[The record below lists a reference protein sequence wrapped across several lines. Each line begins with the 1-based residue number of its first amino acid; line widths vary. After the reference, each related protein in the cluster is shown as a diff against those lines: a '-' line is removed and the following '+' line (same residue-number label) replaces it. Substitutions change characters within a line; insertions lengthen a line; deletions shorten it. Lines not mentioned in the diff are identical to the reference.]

1 MISVNK
7 LCVQVGE
14 FKLSNISFEV
24 PDGKYAVLMGKTGC
38 GKTTILETIC
48 GLKKALSGTIH
59 LNGKLV
65 TNAKPAEREIGY
77 VPQDGVLFHTM
88 TVRDNLA
95 FALELRK
102 WSKQKI
108 NDRVEELANILGITH
123 LLKRTPVGLSGGET
137 QRVSLGRALAPK
149 PSILCLDEP
158 LSALDESTRA
168 EMCTLLNDVQH
179 LTRVTTLHITH
190 NLSESDRLG
199 DLKLQ
204 LVDGVVQCLS
214 PKNLGELSDLTTKK
228 SQQTNPNSEKS
239 AELKAD

>member
-7 LCVQVGE
+7 LCVQVGG
-14 FKLSNISFEV
+14 FKLNNISFEV
-24 PDGKYAVLMGKTGC
+24 PEGKYAVLMGKTGS

-48 GLKKALSGTIH
+48 GLKKVLSGTIH

-65 TNAKPAEREIGY
+65 THSKPAEREIGY

-88 TVRDNLA
+88 KVRDNLS

-108 NDRVEELANILGITH
+108 NERVDELASLLGITD
-123 LLKRTPVGLSGGET
+123 LLNRTPIGLSGGET

-149 PSILCLDEP
+149 PAILCLDEP
-158 LSALDESTRA
+158 LSALDEETRA
-168 EMCTLLNDVQH
+168 EMCTLLSNVQH
-179 LTRVTTLHITH
+179 MTGVTTLHITH
-190 NLSESDRLG
+190 NISESDRLG

-204 LVDGVVQCLS
+204 IVEGVVQRLPSNTGGDQSNQTNLVS
-214 PKNLGELSDLTTKK
+214 PK
-228 SQQTNPNSEKS
+228 PNDTLEKS
-239 AELKAD
+239 ANLKAD